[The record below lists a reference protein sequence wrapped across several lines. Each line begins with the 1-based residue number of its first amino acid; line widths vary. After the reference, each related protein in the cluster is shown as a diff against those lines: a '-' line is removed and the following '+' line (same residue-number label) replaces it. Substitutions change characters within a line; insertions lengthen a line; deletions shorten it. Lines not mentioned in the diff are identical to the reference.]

1 MYFDNTG
8 SLTVYNQSGIGVF
21 LSPSGTSWSANSDS
35 RIKKN
40 ITYLSNNELDNI
52 LKLKPC
58 TYNYIS
64 DDENQ
69 KSRIGF
75 IAQDVE
81 TVYPNIIENGS
92 YSDELQD
99 NIKAI
104 NTSDLIPYIIKAI
117 QEQDE
122 KISNIVISSQIEYIT
137 NLENKI
143 NALELQLNKL
153 TSSLKLKGI
162 I

>member
-1 MYFDNTG
+1 MF
-8 SLTVYNQSGIGVF
+8 
-21 LSPSGTSWSANSDS
+21 
-35 RIKKN
+35 K
-40 ITYLSNNELDNI
+40 
-52 LKLKPC
+52 
-58 TYNYIS
+58 IS
-64 DDENQ
+64 IQ
-69 KSRIGF
+69 KSLC
-75 IAQDVE
+75 
-81 TVYPNIIENGS
+81 YPNIIEAGS

-104 NTSDLIPYIIKAI
+104 NTSEYIIKAI

-122 KISNIVISSQIEYIT
+122 KISNIVISSQTEYIT